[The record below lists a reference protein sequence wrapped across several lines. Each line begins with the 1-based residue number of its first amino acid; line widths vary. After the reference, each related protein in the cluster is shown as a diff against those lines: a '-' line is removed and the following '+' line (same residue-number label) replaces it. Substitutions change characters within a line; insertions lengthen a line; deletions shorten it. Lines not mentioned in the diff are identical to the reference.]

1 MTSVVRGSNQQ
12 GIEVF
17 SDIVR
22 SRSQPISVETGHTHR
37 GMFAPGSLVQA
48 KSRSDLILL
57 LTKLPTTIVIS
68 VRFEYSGMPRAF
80 VLVNAE
86 LGYETTLADE
96 MKGIA
101 GVSNAYT
108 IYGVYD
114 ILLKVEAP
122 TMDKLKEFISTRIR
136 RMRGV
141 KSTLTMLIM
150 ED

>member
-1 MTSVVRGSNQQ
+1 M
-12 GIEVF
+12 
-17 SDIVR
+17 
-22 SRSQPISVETGHTHR
+22 R
-37 GMFAPGSLVQA
+37 GM
-48 KSRSDLILL
+48 
-57 LTKLPTTIVIS
+57 TID
-68 VRFEYSGMPRAF
+68 YMPRAF

-96 MKGIA
+96 MKGIE
-101 GVSNAYT
+101 GVTSAYT

-122 TMDKLKEFISTRIR
+122 TMDKLKEFISSKIR

>member
-1 MTSVVRGSNQQ
+1 
-12 GIEVF
+12 
-17 SDIVR
+17 
-22 SRSQPISVETGHTHR
+22 
-37 GMFAPGSLVQA
+37 
-48 KSRSDLILL
+48 
-57 LTKLPTTIVIS
+57 
-68 VRFEYSGMPRAF
+68 MPRAF

-96 MKGIA
+96 MKSIS
-101 GVSNAYT
+101 GVNEAYT

-114 ILLKVEAP
+114 LLLKVEAQ
-122 TMDKLKEFISTRIR
+122 TMDKLKEFISTKIR

>member
-1 MTSVVRGSNQQ
+1 MCDLN
-12 GIEVF
+12 I
-17 SDIVR
+17 SD
-22 SRSQPISVETGHTHR
+22 
-37 GMFAPGSLVQA
+37 
-48 KSRSDLILL
+48 
-57 LTKLPTTIVIS
+57 
-68 VRFEYSGMPRAF
+68 MPRAF

-96 MKGIA
+96 MKSIS
-101 GVSNAYT
+101 GVNEAYT

-114 ILLKVEAP
+114 LLLKVEAQ
-122 TMDKLKEFISTRIR
+122 TMDKLKEFISTKIR

>member
-22 SRSQPISVETGHTHR
+22 SRSQPISVETGHTRR
-37 GMFAPGSLVQA
+37 GMFAPGPLVQA
-48 KSRSDLILL
+48 KSRISYCCC
-57 LTKLPTTIVIS
+57 TELPTTIVIS

>member
-1 MTSVVRGSNQQ
+1 MSKQVILVAGCLPQDRWSKLRVG
-12 GIEVF
+12 
-17 SDIVR
+17 R
-22 SRSQPISVETGHTHR
+22 ISYCCC
-37 GMFAPGSLVQA
+37 
-48 KSRSDLILL
+48 
-57 LTKLPTTIVIS
+57 TKLPTTIVIS

>member
-1 MTSVVRGSNQQ
+1 MKFQ
-12 GIEVF
+12 
-17 SDIVR
+17 
-22 SRSQPISVETGHTHR
+22 
-37 GMFAPGSLVQA
+37 
-48 KSRSDLILL
+48 
-57 LTKLPTTIVIS
+57 
-68 VRFEYSGMPRAF
+68 YSGMPRAF

-96 MKGIA
+96 LKGIS
-101 GVSNAYT
+101 GVNDAYT

-114 ILLKVEAP
+114 ILLRVEAP
-122 TMDKLKEFISTRIR
+122 TMDRLKEFISTKIR

>member
-1 MTSVVRGSNQQ
+1 MWVLN
-12 GIEVF
+12 I
-17 SDIVR
+17 SD
-22 SRSQPISVETGHTHR
+22 
-37 GMFAPGSLVQA
+37 
-48 KSRSDLILL
+48 
-57 LTKLPTTIVIS
+57 
-68 VRFEYSGMPRAF
+68 MPRAF

-96 MKGIA
+96 MKIIS
-101 GVSNAYT
+101 GVNEAYT

-114 ILLKVEAP
+114 LLLKVEAQ
-122 TMDKLKEFISTRIR
+122 TMDKLKEFISTKIR

>member
-1 MTSVVRGSNQQ
+1 MCDLN
-12 GIEVF
+12 I
-17 SDIVR
+17 SD
-22 SRSQPISVETGHTHR
+22 
-37 GMFAPGSLVQA
+37 
-48 KSRSDLILL
+48 
-57 LTKLPTTIVIS
+57 
-68 VRFEYSGMPRAF
+68 MPRAF

-96 MKGIA
+96 MKDIS
-101 GVSNAYT
+101 GVNEAYT

-114 ILLKVEAP
+114 LLLKVEAQ
-122 TMDKLKEFISTRIR
+122 TMDKLKEFISTKIR